1 MALPTPRHC
10 HPDAW
15 DALQRALPGL
25 DHTRGLVACAVAV
38 ARHHLPDADPAAVE
52 RALDDLADAAAQRMQ
67 SDRPAALLAHVHAV
81 LFDEARFAGPADDY
95 HHPDH
100 SLLPRV
106 LETRRGLPLS
116 LVLIYKA
123 VVERLGLPVTGVNAP
138 GHFLA
143 AVHGADRPTLAAAR
157 SDHARSDRTLIDP
170 FHGGRVLTREDAF
183 GLIERAT
190 GNVLGTAHARHDV
203 LLPPATHRQWLVRH
217 IQNLITAADHRGHTR
232 DLAAMLELRD
242 LVHRHPEAPT

>member
-1 MALPTPRHC
+1 MASPTPRHC

-15 DALQRALPGL
+15 AALHSALPGL

-38 ARHHLPDADPAAVE
+38 ARHHLPDADLAAAE

-81 LFDEARFAGPADDY
+81 LFDEARFAGPANDY

-106 LETRRGLPLS
+106 LETRRGLPII
-116 LVLIYKA
+116 LVLVYKA

-143 AVHGADRPTLAAAR
+143 AVHGADAPTLAAAR

-170 FHGGRVLTREDAF
+170 FHGGRVLTRDDAF
-183 GLIERAT
+183 GLIEHAT
-190 GNVLGTAHARHDV
+190 GGVLGPAYARHDV
-203 LLPPATHRQWLVRH
+203 LLRPATHRQWLTRL
-217 IQNLITAADHRGHTR
+217 IQNLINAADRRGHPH
-232 DLAAMLELRD
+232 DHAAMLELGD
-242 LVHRHPEAPT
+242 LVRRAPDAQT